1 MQDEFKE
8 MMFSSTPCPCA
19 MPGTVLPWLTPP
31 PHTLGAPPAHRHV
44 FVGCKAHAVPSL
56 PSPPAAAPA
65 LEALVPT
72 AFASAASKPERQRLL
87 GRPCHGRGLPCPFQD
102 TERLHGSGGPPG
114 QCLILPSS
122 LCLFALCAFCVCYL
136 FNPSIL
142 HTICSAAISST
153 PPAPLYWEHTLGV
166 VFYVCWKQ

>member
-1 MQDEFKE
+1 MQCRALCCRGCHPLP
-8 MMFSSTPCPCA
+8 TPLGLPQPTGTCLWAARPTQCHPCP
-19 MPGTVLPWLTPP
+19 LL
-31 PHTLGAPPAHRHV
+31 
-44 FVGCKAHAVPSL
+44 S
-56 PSPPAAAPA
+56 APA

-102 TERLHGSGGPPG
+102 TEGLHGSGGPPG